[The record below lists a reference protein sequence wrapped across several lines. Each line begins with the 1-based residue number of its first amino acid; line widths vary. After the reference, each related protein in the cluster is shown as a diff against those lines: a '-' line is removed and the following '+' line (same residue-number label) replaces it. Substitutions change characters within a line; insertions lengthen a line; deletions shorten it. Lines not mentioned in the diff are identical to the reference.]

1 MTTKKLIISGLS
13 LFLAAVAAV
22 CSYWMSLAIANQV
35 LVKPN
40 FDTVNLV
47 PVTDNA
53 IRNVDLI
60 IAIDNSGSM
69 YYGPATDS
77 GDLRIRA
84 AELIIT
90 SLAADIYPR
99 QTSISVVSFGS
110 KSEILAPLTRLEE
123 PGSRKLLIEK
133 ARQTRH
139 DDNTNIIAAL
149 DDAYSELFESQNR
162 TDGNAPAVI
171 LLTDG
176 VPTIDVNT
184 NNYVTIPEEVQDRI
198 DKISGKGALLFVILL
213 RGGGNLED
221 NEIFEQWRQY
231 WGTMAFDRKDFKYY
245 ETNQASDLEEIYND
259 IRNRLDNIGTSSG
272 RIEYDPASANEK
284 IVFPPNLRQ
293 ARLIVRKPDTN
304 VDVELL
310 LPDGNS
316 GESLNGQIAKDPTI
330 GDLDGFFKVYTLKQP
345 AAGDWHLR
353 ITPATKVRYIL
364 DFQSKYTAQLLFLK
378 GQDFINLN
386 DMTTIYADV
395 IDESSKTAGSGFTLK
410 ASLFKEV
417 SPTENVFGREE
428 IELGEFSYDTDATKY
443 ILNIRPESIPGS
455 GEYTIEL
462 SGTRESD
469 GTIVNMSRYKM
480 QAASLPGDATLSI
493 PDKVE
498 CDDPSPEISNYRFA
512 CSTDIPVKLTIAR
525 PQELSKDNLSAK
537 MQAVNKPPVQISEQQ
552 ISAASTFGEFEG
564 VYGIL
569 PYPGDYTLTSEL
581 NGISTQGFTVVR
593 QARSFTKVVL
603 PDSIPD
609 LQRRL
614 TMAAVLLTIIGLW
627 KPVIVWL
634 LSWILF
640 PFNLVPKGKYNSIAT
655 QSMSDDFR
663 LPNRSISQVARQSL
677 CLFGVRI
684 GPGESIVIRYPP
696 PVKQATRP
704 RGWVE
709 KIQYSRLFK
718 WFFDESEYPYWSVRV
733 IPFIGIVLCEDEN
746 ETPISD
752 HPATTTNIGN
762 HTVSFLAGESPDFF
776 GWIFRF
782 FRR

>member
-1 MTTKKLIISGLS
+1 
-13 LFLAAVAAV
+13 
-22 CSYWMSLAIANQV
+22 
-35 LVKPN
+35 
-40 FDTVNLV
+40 
-47 PVTDNA
+47 
-53 IRNVDLI
+53 
-60 IAIDNSGSM
+60 
-69 YYGPATDS
+69 
-77 GDLRIRA
+77 
-84 AELIIT
+84 
-90 SLAADIYPR
+90 
-99 QTSISVVSFGS
+99 
-110 KSEILAPLTRLEE
+110 
-123 PGSRKLLIEK
+123 
-133 ARQTRH
+133 
-139 DDNTNIIAAL
+139 
-149 DDAYSELFESQNR
+149 
-162 TDGNAPAVI
+162 
-171 LLTDG
+171 
-176 VPTIDVNT
+176 
-184 NNYVTIPEEVQDRI
+184 
-198 DKISGKGALLFVILL
+198 
-213 RGGGNLED
+213 
-221 NEIFEQWRQY
+221 
-231 WGTMAFDRKDFKYY
+231 
-245 ETNQASDLEEIYND
+245 
-259 IRNRLDNIGTSSG
+259 
-272 RIEYDPASANEK
+272 
-284 IVFPPNLRQ
+284 
-293 ARLIVRKPDTN
+293 
-304 VDVELL
+304 
-310 LPDGNS
+310 
-316 GESLNGQIAKDPTI
+316 
-330 GDLDGFFKVYTLKQP
+330 
-345 AAGDWHLR
+345 
-353 ITPATKVRYIL
+353 
-364 DFQSKYTAQLLFLK
+364 
-378 GQDFINLN
+378 
-386 DMTTIYADV
+386 
-395 IDESSKTAGSGFTLK
+395 
-410 ASLFKEV
+410 
-417 SPTENVFGREE
+417 
-428 IELGEFSYDTDATKY
+428 
-443 ILNIRPESIPGS
+443 
-455 GEYTIEL
+455 
-462 SGTRESD
+462 
-469 GTIVNMSRYKM
+469 M